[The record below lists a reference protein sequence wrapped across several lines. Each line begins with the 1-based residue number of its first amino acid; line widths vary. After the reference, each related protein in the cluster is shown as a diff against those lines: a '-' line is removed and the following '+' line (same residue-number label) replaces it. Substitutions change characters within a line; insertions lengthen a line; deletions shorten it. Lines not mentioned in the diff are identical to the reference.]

1 MLATTRTSQGILIL
15 GDSLMSRIGKR
26 LQLEL
31 QQAGLTVLLLIV
43 APLASYMQVTPAKS
57 AVDITPQ
64 ALSDSFAS
72 VAKTVEPAVVSID
85 TKGKMPDITTKG
97 DSSASDSNDIMEFFR
112 RQMSR
117 RPVYAVGSGFIVDK
131 SGYILTNLHVV
142 EEAARITVKLDSGEE
157 YQAKVVG
164 SDEETDLAVLKIEA
178 GKDLPFVKLGN
189 SDQARVGEWVL
200 AIGSPFGLTRTV
212 TAGIVSQIKRETPQ
226 GSAFQKFIQTDAA
239 INKGNSG
246 GPLVNMKGEVIGVN
260 SQIATSTG
268 DYNGVGFAL
277 PSNEASNVFQ
287 QILKNGKVRRGY
299 LGVNLES
306 ARPEFAKV
314 YNLPDA
320 GGAIVTDLRDKLSP
334 AGRAG
339 LQVGDVI
346 VEFDGKKV
354 QDAGD
359 LITRVAAAS
368 PEATISLVYMR
379 EVGPSLERHTTE
391 IRLAE
396 RLIENRANVPDTE
409 RRRLGP
415 EVQRA
420 VANPFGLTLSDLTP
434 TLASSYKL
442 EGQRG
447 VVVKEVNPESYIADV
462 KISNGSEAFSEGDL
476 IRRINRVAI
485 TDMKTFNAAVAK
497 LKPGD
502 AVVMEVISYSP
513 AGRTPQL
520 KIVQFTVQ

>member
-1 MLATTRTSQGILIL
+1 MLATTHTSQGILIV
-15 GDSLMSRIGKR
+15 GDSLMLRIGKR

-31 QQAGLTVLLLIV
+31 QHAGLAVLLLIV
-43 APLASYMQVTPAKS
+43 APLASFMQVAPTKTTT
-57 AVDITPQ
+57 DITPQ
-64 ALSDSFAS
+64 ALSDSFAE
-72 VAKTVEPAVVSID
+72 VAKLVEPAVVSID
-85 TKGKMPDITTKG
+85 TKGKVPDISAKG
-97 DSSASDSNDIMEFFR
+97 DNSAGDSNDIMEFFR
-112 RQMSR
+112 RQMAR

-157 YQAKVVG
+157 FQAKVVG
-164 SDEETDLAVLKIEA
+164 SDDETDLAVLKIDA
-178 GKDLPFVKLGN
+178 GRELPFVKLGN

-212 TAGIVSQIKRETPQ
+212 TAGIVSQTKRETPQ

-277 PSNEASNVFQ
+277 PSNDASNVLQ
-287 QILKNGKVRRGY
+287 QIVKNGKVRRGY

-306 ARPEFAKV
+306 VKPEFAKV
-314 YNLPDA
+314 YNLSDT

-346 VEFDGKKV
+346 VEFGGKKV

-359 LITRVAAAS
+359 LITRVSAAS
-368 PEATISLVYMR
+368 PDETIALVYLR
-379 EVGPSLERHTTE
+379 ETGPSLERKTTQ

-396 RLIENRANVPDTE
+396 RQIENRASVPVSD
-409 RRRLGP
+409 RRKLGP
-415 EVQRA
+415 EAQRPTGD
-420 VANPFGLTLSDLTP
+420 PFGLTLSDLTP

-462 KISNGSEAFSEGDL
+462 KVSNGSEAFSEGDL
-476 IRRINRVAI
+476 IRRINRAAV
-485 TDMKTFNAAVAK
+485 TDMKTFNAAIAK

>member
-1 MLATTRTSQGILIL
+1 MLATTHISKGILSL
-15 GDSLMSRIGKR
+15 GDPSMSRIGKR
-26 LQLEL
+26 LQLGL
-31 QQAGLTVLLLIV
+31 QNAGVAILLLIV
-43 APLASYMQVTPAKS
+43 APLSNYMQVTPVKTTDVS
-57 AVDITPQ
+57 PQ
-64 ALSDSFAS
+64 ALSDSFAQ

-85 TKGKMPDITTKG
+85 TKGKMPEITAKG
-97 DSSASDSNDIMEFFR
+97 SESPSDSNDIMEFFR
-112 RQMSR
+112 RQMAR

-131 SGYILTNLHVV
+131 SGYIMTNLHVV

-164 SDEETDLAVLKIEA
+164 ADEETDLAVLKVDA

-189 SDQARVGEWVL
+189 SDEARVGEWVL

-246 GPLVNMKGEVIGVN
+246 GPLVNMRGEVIGIN

-277 PSNEASNVFQ
+277 PSNDALNVFQ
-287 QILKNGKVRRGY
+287 QIVKSGKVRRGY

-306 ARPEFAKV
+306 VKPEFAKV
-314 YNLPDA
+314 YGISDPS
-320 GGAIVTDLRDKLSP
+320 GAIVTDLRDKLSP

-339 LQVGDVI
+339 LQVGDII
-346 VEFDGKKV
+346 VEFGGKKIK
-354 QDAGD
+354 DAGD
-359 LITRVAAAS
+359 LITRVSSAS
-368 PEATISLVYMR
+368 PDETIGLVYLR
-379 EVGPSLERHTTE
+379 EVGQGLERRTTE
-391 IRLAE
+391 IKLAE
-396 RLIENRANVPDTE
+396 RLIETRANLPESE
-409 RRRLGP
+409 RRKLGP
-415 EVQRA
+415 ESPRA
-420 VANPFGLTLSDLTP
+420 NNSFGLTLSDLTP

-462 KISNGSEAFSEGDL
+462 KVSNGSEGFSEGDL
-476 IRRINRVAI
+476 IRRINRVAV

-513 AGRTPQL
+513 SGRSPQL

>member
-1 MLATTRTSQGILIL
+1 
-15 GDSLMSRIGKR
+15 MSRIGKR
-26 LQLEL
+26 LQLKL
-31 QQAGLTVLLLIV
+31 QHAGIAVLFLIV
-43 APLASYMQVTPAKS
+43 APVASFMQVTPAKT
-57 AVDITPQ
+57 AADVTPQ
-64 ALSDSFAS
+64 SLSDSFAE
-72 VAKTVEPAVVSID
+72 VAKLVEPAVVSID
-85 TKGKMPDITTKG
+85 TKGKMPEITARGENTPG
-97 DSSASDSNDIMEFFR
+97 DSGDIMDFFR
-112 RQMSR
+112 RQMQR

-131 SGYILTNLHVV
+131 TGYILTNLHVV

-157 YQAKVVG
+157 YPAKVVG
-164 SDEETDLAVLKIEA
+164 TDEETDLAVLKIEA
-178 GKDLPFVKLGN
+178 KNDLPYVKLGN

-212 TAGIVSQIKRETPQ
+212 TAGIVSQVKRETPQ
-226 GSAFQKFIQTDAA
+226 GTAFQRFIQTDAA

-246 GPLVNMKGEVIGVN
+246 GPLVNMRGEVIGVN

-277 PSNEASNVFQ
+277 PSNEALSVFQ
-287 QILKNGKVRRGY
+287 QIVKNGKVRRGY

-306 ARPEFAKV
+306 VKPEFAKV
-314 YNLPDA
+314 YGLADA
-320 GGAIVTDLRDKLSP
+320 GGAIVVDLRDKLSP

-359 LITRVAAAS
+359 LITRVSAAS
-368 PEATISLVYMR
+368 PDDAISMVFMR
-379 EVGPSLERHTTE
+379 EEGNALTRRATQ

-396 RLIENRANVPDTE
+396 RPVQNKANVPDAD

-415 EVQRA
+415 ETPRPMTS
-420 VANPFGLTLSDLTP
+420 PFGLTLSDLTP
-434 TLASSYKL
+434 MLASSYKL

-462 KISNGSEAFSEGDL
+462 KISNGAEAFGEGDL
-476 IRRINRVAI
+476 IRRINRVAV

-502 AVVMEVISYSP
+502 AVVMEVLSYSP
-513 AGRTPQL
+513 SGRSPQL